1 MKNIESFRRHLQRL
15 GYGKTS
21 VQMLP
26 TCVDDFL
33 KYTAKSI
40 QNITSQDILNYKS
53 HLEQRPKKTGS
64 GGLSESY
71 IHHHIYGLKLFFAWQ
86 QSRGVLL
93 VNPISSL
100 SFKSPKSKERLILS
114 IGQIKRLYTLADLKE
129 KALLS
134 VFYGCGLRRSEGV
147 GLNIKDVHFRSGLL
161 YVRKGKGGKRRVVPM
176 SEKVMEDIRMYVEE
190 VRIWNVKT
198 EALIL
203 NSRGKRASG
212 NSYNTWLKNLLILA
226 EIKDQITLHS
236 LRHSIA
242 SHLLERG
249 LSVEYVRDF
258 LGHKHLESTQIYT
271 HVKSSQIWNW
281 NST

>member
-1 MKNIESFRRHLQRL
+1 MKKIEQFRRHLQRL

-26 TCVDDFL
+26 SCVADFL
-33 KYTAKSI
+33 KYTSKFI
-40 QNITSQDILNYKS
+40 QNITSQDILNYKTY
-53 HLEQRPKKTGS
+53 LEQRPKRTGP

-93 VNPISSL
+93 INPMSSL
-100 SFKSPKSKERLILS
+100 SFKSPKSKKREILS
-114 IGQIKRLYTLADLKE
+114 VVQIKELYGLADVKE
-129 KALLS
+129 RVVLS
-134 VFYGCGLRRSEGV
+134 LFYGCGLRRSEGEQ
-147 GLNIKDVHFRSGLL
+147 LNLKDVSFKSGLL

-176 SEKVMEDIRMYVEE
+176 SEKVIEDLQMYVDSE
-190 VRIWNVKT
+190 RKWTIKSD
-198 EALIL
+198 ALVHNI
-203 NSRGKRASG
+203 RGRRMSG
-212 NSYNTWLKNLLILA
+212 DSYNRILKSLLKRTEL
-226 EIKDQITLHS
+226 KGQITLHS

-258 LGHKHLESTQIYT
+258 IGHKHLESTQIYT
-271 HVKSSQIWNW
+271 HIKSDQIWNW
-281 NST
+281 KST